1 MDSRDKLINQIK
13 EVEDDSPVNDSSN
26 MSILARGCVPLMGK
40 RAIEL
45 ILPMIGNPEMVA
57 VTNDDDFI
65 RELHRKKWSVIL
77 FAPGACRYDAAKL
90 PIPGSRK
97 NTNGW
102 GLEQYRELVIKHQ
115 GEEIKI
121 VETTDERHIV
131 DLLSKALESIN
142 EI

>member
-13 EVEDDSPVNDSSN
+13 EVEDDSPVSDSSN
-26 MSILARGCVPLMGK
+26 KSILARGCDPVMGK

-45 ILPMIGNPEMVA
+45 IPPMLGNPEMVA

-97 NTNGW
+97 MTNGW
-102 GLEQYRELVIKHQ
+102 GLEQYGAFVITHNGDESNL
-115 GEEIKI
+115 GEALG
-121 VETTDERHIV
+121 ERQIV
-131 DLLSKALESIN
+131 DLLREALESIN

>member
-1 MDSRDKLINQIK
+1 MDLREKFINDISDGIGPTLIGDN
-13 EVEDDSPVNDSSN
+13 SN
-26 MSILARGCVPLMGK
+26 KSILARGCDPEMGR
-40 RAIEL
+40 RAVEL
-45 ILPMIGNPEMVA
+45 LPPILGNPEMVA

-97 NTNGW
+97 ITNGW
-102 GLEQYRELVIKHQ
+102 GLEQYRELVVKHQ

-121 VETTDERHIV
+121 VETTDERQIV
-131 DLLSKALESIN
+131 GLLRKALESIN

>member
-1 MDSRDKLINQIK
+1 
-13 EVEDDSPVNDSSN
+13 
-26 MSILARGCVPLMGK
+26 MGK

-45 ILPMIGNPEMVA
+45 IPPMLGNPEMVA

-77 FAPGACRYDAAKL
+77 FALGACRYDAAKL

-97 NTNGW
+97 ITNGW

-115 GEEIKI
+115 GQEIKI
-121 VETTDERHIV
+121 IETMDDRQIV
-131 DLLSKALESIN
+131 DLLREALESSIN

>member
-1 MDSRDKLINQIK
+1 
-13 EVEDDSPVNDSSN
+13 
-26 MSILARGCVPLMGK
+26 MGK

-45 ILPMIGNPEMVA
+45 IPPMLGNPEMVA

-77 FAPGACRYDAAKL
+77 FAPGACRYNAAKL
-90 PIPGSRK
+90 PIPGSR
-97 NTNGW
+97 NITNGW
-102 GLEQYRELVIKHQ
+102 GLEHYRKLVIKHQ

-121 VETTDERHIV
+121 VETTDERQIV
-131 DLLSKALESIN
+131 GLLRKALDSIN

>member
-1 MDSRDKLINQIK
+1 MHLRDKLINDIRDGIGSTQ
-13 EVEDDSPVNDSSN
+13 VGDNSN
-26 MSILARGCVPLMGK
+26 KSILARGCDPEMGR
-40 RAIEL
+40 RAVEL
-45 ILPMIGNPEMVA
+45 IPPILGMPEMVA

-97 NTNGW
+97 ITNGW
-102 GLEQYRELVIKHQ
+102 GLEQYRELVVKHQ

-121 VETTDERHIV
+121 VETTDERQIV
-131 DLLSKALESIN
+131 GLLRKALESIN

>member
-1 MDSRDKLINQIK
+1 MDSRDKLITQIK
-13 EVEDDSPVNDSSN
+13 EVEDDSPVSDSSN
-26 MSILARGCVPLMGK
+26 KSILARGCDPVMGK

-45 ILPMIGNPEMVA
+45 IPPMLGNPEMVA

-97 NTNGW
+97 ITNGW

-121 VETTDERHIV
+121 VETTDERQIV
-131 DLLSKALESIN
+131 GLLRKALESIN

>member
-1 MDSRDKLINQIK
+1 MNSRDKLINQIK
-13 EVEDDSPVNDSSN
+13 EVEDDSPVSDFSN
-26 MSILARGCVPLMGK
+26 KSILARGCDPVMGK

-45 ILPMIGNPEMVA
+45 IPPMLGNPEMVA

-97 NTNGW
+97 ITNGW

-121 VETTDERHIV
+121 VETMDERQIV
-131 DLLSKALESIN
+131 DLLREALESIN